1 MFVVFVQ
8 LHRCPSMRRI
18 NPCLGLYAPR
28 DPDEWEHSGKISG
41 GLQVSVYSD
50 FLFTPSVPVRSFEIL
65 PGGHMDGTGG
75 SAFESTMPFA
85 GDSSRSFLVLY
96 CSFVDGI
103 DRGIQLPLLY
113 TLKTHFHMSQLAA
126 SAAIGISLSPWLAKP
141 FLALITDTVPIFG
154 YKRKPY
160 IFASALINAASLF
173 LIGYLSVTDVSG
185 GFLVPMVLMT
195 LRTFG
200 RAMIDAAAQGL
211 LLEDCRDNNTSAIVD
226 VPDQSVA
233 SVQISRYQAAHRLG
247 QFLNVCAS
255 GYLISTTSITAVYF
269 SMAAVHLGTM
279 VLAYTSEEQRVD
291 RPGHHDWS
299 GEIAQKYDQLKLCVS
314 ESPAFR
320 NVIEYMFLSV
330 VVPSYEAPMAYYLL
344 DARRFSIASLSV
356 INVVQTL
363 GSLVAPVVYAQ
374 FFQRAKYSTLMTS
387 LTMASIPASLMPIV
401 ITSGLAAKWHLNEV
415 VWAALSAFTLTLVND
430 LQLLPA
436 HILVAQLAPRGL
448 EGSSL
453 SVLTVVEGGGRA
465 ISNIVSS
472 LLPSVFGAVAPR
484 YKNMTIYIVV
494 CTVFN
499 VGPFSAIDGFDHVG
513 RRDDQFE
520 ELDGTPV
527 PVVEGVLVS
536 SPSFGGVM
544 KELRGDDAVSL
555 ISSGSDMSPAASQID
570 QVRIVVPTSPTSR
583 N

>member
-1 MFVVFVQ
+1 M
-8 LHRCPSMRRI
+8 RI
-18 NPCLGLYAPR
+18 NPYLGMYAPGGGSYGER
-28 DPDEWEHSGKISG
+28 EKGQSASATPYG
-41 GLQVSVYSD
+41 GLKNTVYSE
-50 FLFTPSVPVRSFEIL
+50 FLFAPRLPVRKMEIL

-75 SAFESTMPFA
+75 SAFESTIPFV
-85 GDSSRSFLVLY
+85 GESNRSFLVLY

-160 IFASALINAASLF
+160 IFASALVNAASLF

-185 GFLVPMVLMT
+185 GFLVPLTLMT

-200 RAMIDAAAQGL
+200 RAMIDAAAQGM
-211 LLEDCRDNNTSAIVD
+211 LLEDCRDDTAPLTD

-269 SMAAVHLGTM
+269 SMAAVHVGTM
-279 VLAYTSEEQRVD
+279 VLAYTSDEQRVE
-291 RPGHHDWS
+291 RPDHHDWS
-299 GEIAQKYDQLKLCVS
+299 GEIAQKYSQLKLAVS
-314 ESPAFR
+314 ESPPFR

-344 DARRFSIASLSV
+344 DARHFSIASLSI

-363 GSLVAPVVYAQ
+363 GSLLAPVVYAQ
-374 FFQRAKYSTLMTS
+374 FFQRSKYSTLMAS

-401 ITSGLAAKWHLNEV
+401 ITTGLAAKWHMNEV
-415 VWAALSAFTLTLVND
+415 AWAAVSAFTLTLVND

-436 HILVAQLAPRGL
+436 HILVAQIAPRGL

-484 YKNMTIYIVV
+484 YKNMTIYVVV

-499 VGPFSAIDGFDHVG
+499 VGPFTAIDGFDHIG
-513 RRDDQFE
+513 RRGSQVE
-520 ELDGTPV
+520 ELDSSTPV
-527 PVVEGVLVS
+527 PLVEGVLVS

-555 ISSGSDMSPAASQID
+555 LSSGSDLSPAASQAD
-570 QVRIVVPTSPTSR
+570 QVRIIVPTSPTSP

>member
-1 MFVVFVQ
+1 M
-8 LHRCPSMRRI
+8 RI
-18 NPCLGLYAPR
+18 NPYLGLYAPDGER
-28 DPDEWEHSGKISG
+28 KKGQSSIATPYG
-41 GLQVSVYSD
+41 GLKNTVYSE
-50 FLFTPSVPVRSFEIL
+50 FLFAPCLPVRNMEIL

-75 SAFESTMPFA
+75 SAFESTIPFV
-85 GDSSRSFLVLY
+85 GESNRSFLVLY

-160 IFASALINAASLF
+160 IIASALVNAASLF

-185 GFLVPMVLMT
+185 GFFVPLTLMT

-200 RAMIDAAAQGL
+200 RAMIDAAAQGM
-211 LLEDCRDNNTSAIVD
+211 LLEDCRDDTAPLTDI
-226 VPDQSVA
+226 PDQSVA

-269 SMAAVHLGTM
+269 SMAAVHVGTM
-279 VLAYTSEEQRVD
+279 VLAYTSDEQRVE
-291 RPGHHDWS
+291 RPDHHDWS
-299 GEIAQKYDQLKLCVS
+299 GEIAQKYSQLKLAVS
-314 ESPAFR
+314 ESPPFR

-344 DARRFSIASLSV
+344 DARHFSIASLSI
-356 INVVQTL
+356 INVVQTF

-374 FFQRAKYSTLMTS
+374 FFQRSKYSTLMAS

-401 ITSGLAAKWHLNEV
+401 ITTGLAAKWHMNEV
-415 VWAALSAFTLTLVND
+415 VWAAVSAFTLTLVND

-484 YKNMTIYIVV
+484 YKNMTIYVVV

-499 VGPFSAIDGFDHVG
+499 VGPFSAIDGFDHIG
-513 RRDDQFE
+513 RRGSQVE

-527 PVVEGVLVS
+527 PLVEGVLVS

-555 ISSGSDMSPAASQID
+555 MSSGSELSPAASQAD
-570 QVRIVVPTSPTSR
+570 QVRIIVPTSPTSP

>member
-1 MFVVFVQ
+1 M
-8 LHRCPSMRRI
+8 RI
-18 NPCLGLYAPR
+18 NPYLGLYAPDGR
-28 DPDEWEHSGKISG
+28 KSVRGIQSGEGAG
-41 GLQVSVYSD
+41 GLMTSIYSD
-50 FLFTPSVPVRSFEIL
+50 FLFVPRPRRNPENL

-75 SAFESTMPFA
+75 SAFESSIAFM

-160 IFASALINAASLF
+160 IFASALVNAASLF

-185 GFLVPMVLMT
+185 GFFVPLTLMT

-211 LLEDCRDNNTSAIVD
+211 LLEECRDTSLTE

-269 SMAAVHLGTM
+269 SMAAVHVGTM
-279 VLAYTSEEQRVD
+279 VLSYMTEEQRVE
-291 RPGHHDWS
+291 RPEHHDWS
-299 GEIAQKYDQLKLCVS
+299 GEIAQKYGQLKLAVS

-344 DARRFSIASLSV
+344 DARHFSIASLSW
-356 INVVQTL
+356 INVVQTF
-363 GSLVAPVVYAQ
+363 GSLIAPVVYAQ
-374 FFQRAKYSTLMTS
+374 FFQRSKYSTLMAT
-387 LTMASIPASLMPIV
+387 LTIASIPASLMPLV
-401 ITSGLAAKWHLNEV
+401 ITTGLAAKWHMNEM
-415 VWAALSAFTLTLVND
+415 VWAAVSAFTLTLVND

-472 LLPSVFGAVAPR
+472 VLPSVFGAVAPR
-484 YKNMTIYIVV
+484 YKNMTIYVIV

-513 RRDDQFE
+513 RPGQVED
-520 ELDGTPV
+520 LDETPIRV
-527 PVVEGVLVS
+527 QGALVS
-536 SPSFGGVM
+536 SPSFGGVI

-555 ISSGSDMSPAASQID
+555 MSSGSDLSPAASRED
-570 QVRIVVPTSPTSR
+570 QVRIVVPTSPMSP